1 MTIVGD
7 AKTGRVLSVARDK
20 GAAALD
26 AVKAALAEATAA
38 A

>member
-1 MTIVGD
+1 MARGG
-7 AKTGRVLSVARDK
+7 GRDGDK